1 MKYSQEEIIHA
12 LEVIQETC
20 NEHDKCESC
29 PFFNRSLH
37 FTCEILR
44 DRPEYWKINKDQIV
58 WRAFKE

>member
-20 NEHDKCESC
+20 NERDCCQYC
-29 PFFNRSLH
+29 PFWQDDISGSCR
-37 FTCEILR
+37 IR
-44 DRPEYWKINKDQIV
+44 GARPEYWDINKEQSV